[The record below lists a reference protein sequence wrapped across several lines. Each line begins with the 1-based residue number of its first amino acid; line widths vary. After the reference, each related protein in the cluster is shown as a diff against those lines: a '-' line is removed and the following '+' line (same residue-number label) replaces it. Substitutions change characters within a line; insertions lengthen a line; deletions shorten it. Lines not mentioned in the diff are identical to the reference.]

1 MWNKIKKNKIITT
14 LIAAAIAAAISYGTT
29 GSVNPI
35 TVIQA
40 IQGAKQMTQVDPGT
54 PTAEAK

>member
-40 IQGAKQMTQVDPGT
+40 IQGSTQFTQINPGT
-54 PTAEAK
+54 SQAEGK

>member
-1 MWNKIKKNKIITT
+1 MWKKIKKYKIITT

-40 IQGAKQMTQVDPGT
+40 IQGSTQTT
-54 PTAEAK
+54 PLPQGERE